1 MTTTCNASDNSL
13 ICETRRTRWKTPWS
27 SVQFLATATFS
38 TLVCKTNLL
47 MLHILSSQARLASRN
62 ARHVRSSAAKSR
74 QNTAVASFFST
85 DDGGNVEDGG
95 GRRGASS
102 DASSSV
108 PGSSAPKWPTTEEI
122 KKAANPHWREEAA
135 DDLLAR
141 GHAALL
147 KNEYNDAADCFRES
161 LHVIGKVDTLKFS
174 ASAKNSLNA
183 LGIIHLLRGD
193 LALARER
200 LDHAQTLQDNIS
212 SSGFGDDAFR
222 DRAGLLND
230 YAALEMHDGNLDAAF
245 KLLKQCAYTIGRAY
259 KVSQLSHAVLY
270 ANFGEL
276 MYLKREYESS
286 VNYFEKSCLHL
297 RECKD
302 GDTVCDF
309 IGSNIRATAQASMA
323 KSLRA
328 NLLTPED
335 HPNMNAEDLELANL
349 AELQTCR
356 TLMSEACH
364 GLDNDSGR
372 LNYIYIRSQQGSLAW
387 ALGEHDEARDYF
399 FDAYFTSLKTKDQGV
414 VDNEI
419 FLIAQN
425 NASLFHHDIDEAEKL
440 LQSCLDIMEVET
452 SPSKVERIDVVKNVA
467 QRNLLAVRNKRG
479 INSTELGQQS
489 NLNEQAPSQPY
500 YETFRVGSETELF
513 KLNHS
518 SYVLGSG
525 ITSNLR
531 PSEFSFSGYDVEG

>member
-1 MTTTCNASDNSL
+1 
-13 ICETRRTRWKTPWS
+13 
-27 SVQFLATATFS
+27 
-38 TLVCKTNLL
+38 
-47 MLHILSSQARLASRN
+47 MLNMFSSQVRLAGRN
-62 ARHVRSSAAKSR
+62 AKHARSAVAKSR
-74 QNTAVASFFST
+74 QNTTALSFFST
-85 DDGGNVEDGG
+85 DDGRNVGDGR

-102 DASSSV
+102 GASSTG
-108 PGSSAPKWPTTEEI
+108 PESSAPKWPTTEEI

-183 LGIIHLLRGD
+183 LGIVHLLRGD
-193 LALARER
+193 LSLARER
-200 LDHAQTLQDNIS
+200 LDHAQNLQDNIS

-259 KVSQLSHAVLY
+259 KVSQLTHAVLY

-276 MYLKREYESS
+276 MYLKGEYESS
-286 VNYFEKSCLHL
+286 VSYFEKSCLHL

-302 GDTVCDF
+302 GDTVRDF

-323 KSLRA
+323 KSMRV
-328 NLLTPED
+328 NLLIPED
-335 HPNMNAEDLELANL
+335 RPSMDAEDLELANL

-356 TLMSEACH
+356 TLMSEASH

-399 FDAYFTSLKTKDQGV
+399 FDAYFTSLKVKDQGV

-452 SPSKVERIDVVKNVA
+452 SPSKVERVDVVKNVA
-467 QRNLLAVRNKRG
+467 QRNLIALRSQRG
-479 INSTELGQQS
+479 INDNESEQQSTS

-500 YETFRVGSETELF
+500 YETFRVGSDTELF

-518 SYVLGSG
+518 SYILGSG

-531 PSEFSFSGYDVEG
+531 PSEFSFGGYDVEV